1 MEGVVVRVYRFF
13 TVSIYW
19 ASCGVLFKGSGSIR
33 VLLNVSGSFSSRRA
47 LFCGCTT

>member
-19 ASCGVLFKGSGSIR
+19 ASCGVLFKGSGLRAS
-33 VLLNVSGSFSSRRA
+33 SSRA
-47 LFCGCTT
+47 LRLGLN